1 MRCFRT
7 YNLLISKRRSPTIY
21 RLIPLLEVGNWYAL
35 KLTNMKADVRFCHL
49 GIGRD
54 FTLRDRLFYHKTNRN
69 CCIPGVYHQHCYFL
83 FGQWWEATGF
93 WYYLGVSWAILIIS
107 SSTMSS
113 CPIIWCGAWSLLRH
127 GSRNSNQPPITV
139 TMRWPQGMLEDI
151 VVLVSAIG
159 WKDSFFRDGHT
170 SRSLDIFGHIFTQF
184 SPWDPLWICAALM
197 YPNTVKF
204 SINSLENRWKK
215 VQIHRISSEIL
226 PSSGSP
232 SFTPSLDREV

>member
-1 MRCFRT
+1 MRSHWI
-7 YNLLISKRRSPTIY
+7 LI
-21 RLIPLLEVGNWYAL
+21 
-35 KLTNMKADVRFCHL
+35 
-49 GIGRD
+49 
-54 FTLRDRLFYHKTNRN
+54 
-69 CCIPGVYHQHCYFL
+69 L
-83 FGQWWEATGF
+83 FGGIMG
-93 WYYLGVSWAILIIS
+93 YLNSLSA
-107 SSTMSS
+107 MSS

-139 TMRWPQGMLEDI
+139 TMWWPQGMLEDI
-151 VVLVSAIG
+151 VVSVSAIG

-215 VQIHRISSEIL
+215 SKFTEFPVKFCPVQAAPVSHPASTERSRLPGPWRSQLSRLSSPRANRIR
-226 PSSGSP
+226 
-232 SFTPSLDREV
+232 SLVLCLRPKGPRDWGR